1 MGPKLHN
8 QKKKSRRNARF
19 QAFFCQKPLKISKIG
34 EQIAPNL
41 FGSETVD
48 ISEANEEAIAYFG
61 LSMFPSEFLHTRET
75 QTCMGSWNVSY
86 PVS

>member
-8 QKKKSRRNARF
+8 QKKSPAEMPVFRP
-19 QAFFCQKPLKISKIG
+19 FFCQKPLKISKIG

-48 ISEANEEAIAYFG
+48 ISEGNEEAIAYFG

-75 QTCMGSWNVSY
+75 QTCMGSWNVS
-86 PVS
+86 